1 MFSDLS
7 NFTGWIKEEQN
18 IKVEPIS
25 NIEDLYYGNHY
36 SKQYIKAKV
45 RGNIRHNT
53 NNKDS
58 GNQSSY
64 LRKVNKDPCNKD
76 GEITKFV
83 CVYVSIYH
91 WMKSCLDSCQNQMKI
106 KEETNIIQ

>member
-36 SKQYIKAKV
+36 SKQYIKA
-45 RGNIRHNT
+45 
-53 NNKDS
+53 
-58 GNQSSY
+58 
-64 LRKVNKDPCNKD
+64 
-76 GEITKFV
+76 
-83 CVYVSIYH
+83 
-91 WMKSCLDSCQNQMKI
+91 
-106 KEETNIIQ
+106 